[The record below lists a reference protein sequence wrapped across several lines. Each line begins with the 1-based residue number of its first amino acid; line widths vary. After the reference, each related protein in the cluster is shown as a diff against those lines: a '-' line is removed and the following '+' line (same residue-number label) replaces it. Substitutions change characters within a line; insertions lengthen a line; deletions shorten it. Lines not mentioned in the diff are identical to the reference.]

1 MSIVRAVLENYCFFF
16 FFSSRRRH
24 TRFDCDWS
32 SDVCSSDLR
41 DPALGARPVQD
52 ADRRRAHGRLP
63 LHRPLDRAALEGTV
77 ATTTRD
83 APLRG
88 VLVALHFPRGHAA
101 SLAVFVGRRLLWMVP
116 VLFFVLLVT
125 FTLMHLAPGSPWDPD
140 SGRPLS
146 PAVVRN
152 LNVKFGLD
160 RPVWQQFVLY
170 VWNVSHFDFGLS
182 YQYQDQSVARLLLR
196 SWPYTAW
203 LGVLAFAVIVPCGI
217 GLGVIAALRQHTWVD
232 RAVLGFSTVFAS
244 VPSFVVGIV
253 LIILLAVG
261 MNNVTDG
268 SYLLPAGRVRP

>member
-1 MSIVRAVLENYCFFF
+1 M
-16 FFSSRRRH
+16 
-24 TRFDCDWS
+24 
-32 SDVCSSDLR
+32 
-41 DPALGARPVQD
+41 
-52 ADRRRAHGRLP
+52 
-63 LHRPLDRAALEGTV
+63 

-170 VWNVSHFDFGLS
+170 VWNVIHLDFGLS

-232 RAVLGFSTVFAS
+232 RAVLGFSTLEPPALRSTRVQR
-244 VPSFVVGIV
+244 PDLQLNVGV
-253 LIILLAVG
+253 LRTRRRLECDRLL
-261 MNNVTDG
+261 
-268 SYLLPAGRVRP
+268 S